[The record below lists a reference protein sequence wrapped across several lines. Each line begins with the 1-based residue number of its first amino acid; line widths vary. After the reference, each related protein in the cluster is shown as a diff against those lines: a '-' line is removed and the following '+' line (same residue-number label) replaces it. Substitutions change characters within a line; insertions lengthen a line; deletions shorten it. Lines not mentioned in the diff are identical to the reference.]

1 MTSVEQFNALDGKT
15 VSRATLEELA
25 ALGKD
30 QGQMQVYEK
39 LTSVLNS
46 HDDKSFK
53 INITQPISGLN
64 APRHSGTAKVALDD
78 CGRLKKGYKYKAGK
92 IVKIAT
98 RKKSKPVRKTKPV
111 AKSRNTAKEKLRA
124 KVLGLQSLISKD
136 LPEISVGLNGAFL
149 ADGHQILDE
158 DELDQYG
165 PEEWEGLNAAAKDVE
180 AIVNELILEKIKT
193 GEDLPPWK
201 QSWANKADI
210 PAQNYVTKKPYTG
223 SNSTILNVLLGSVM
237 PTPYYITFN
246 QVKDLGGK
254 VKEGAKSVPL
264 VYYNFVH
271 TLKNLSDNPGKEAEL
286 LRKITGRMIKRRK
299 PKKDIILSKGNYAG
313 VSISEKD
320 IKFLGL
326 DSDEYISKGFLRY
339 YRVFNIADTT
349 GIEYE
354 VPKGQRKTKKEKIVI
369 AEAIIKAFSDKPP
382 FLKDNDKAYYK
393 PKEDKIWIPEIHSFD
408 TPEEYYSTLF
418 HELIHCTLHESR
430 VNRQKDYDKKESK
443 AQYAFEELI
452 AELGASYLCGLAGI
466 LEVTH
471 INQASYLKGWY
482 EKLVKLTDSNT
493 DFFIYATRE
502 AQKAVDYI
510 IRDYVPGKETLPK
523 KGKYDDKTKALAKA
537 KALKLKLKLKLKHQS

>member
-1 MTSVEQFNALDGKT
+1 
-15 VSRATLEELA
+15 
-25 ALGKD
+25 
-30 QGQMQVYEK
+30 
-39 LTSVLNS
+39 
-46 HDDKSFK
+46 
-53 INITQPISGLN
+53 
-64 APRHSGTAKVALDD
+64 
-78 CGRLKKGYKYKAGK
+78 
-92 IVKIAT
+92 
-98 RKKSKPVRKTKPV
+98 
-111 AKSRNTAKEKLRA
+111 
-124 KVLGLQSLISKD
+124 
-136 LPEISVGLNGAFL
+136 
-149 ADGHQILDE
+149 
-158 DELDQYG
+158 
-165 PEEWEGLNAAAKDVE
+165 
-180 AIVNELILEKIKT
+180 
-193 GEDLPPWK
+193 
-201 QSWANKADI
+201 
-210 PAQNYVTKKPYTG
+210 
-223 SNSTILNVLLGSVM
+223 
-237 PTPYYITFN
+237 
-246 QVKDLGGK
+246 
-254 VKEGAKSVPL
+254 VKEG
-264 VYYNFVH
+264 
-271 TLKNLSDNPGKEAEL
+271 EL

-313 VSISEKD
+313 VSVSEKD

-354 VPKGQRKTKKEKIVI
+354 VPKGQGKTKKEKIAI
-369 AEAIIKAFSDKPP
+369 AEALIKAFSDKPP
-382 FLKDNDKAYYK
+382 ILKDNDKAYYK

-510 IRDYVPGKETLPK
+510 IR
-523 KGKYDDKTKALAKA
+523 
-537 KALKLKLKLKLKHQS
+537 